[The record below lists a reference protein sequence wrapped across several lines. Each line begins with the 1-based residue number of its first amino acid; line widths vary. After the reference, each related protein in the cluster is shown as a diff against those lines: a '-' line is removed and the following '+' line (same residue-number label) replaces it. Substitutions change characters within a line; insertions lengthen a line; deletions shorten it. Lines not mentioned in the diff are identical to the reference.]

1 MCPLGFRP
9 GGGHDAGYMSIEA
22 LGARPGGVHDVG
34 YMSIEALGARPGGGH
49 DVYLQATDLEVGMT
63 WGMCLYRL

>member
-9 GGGHDAGYMSIEA
+9 GGGHDA
-22 LGARPGGVHDVG
+22 G

-63 WGMCLYRL
+63 